1 MNASRLALAAIAALG
16 FTLAP
21 ALAQS
26 AAELVTVATISSKLD
41 SSIAVPAGTSL
52 VNNPKLAQ
60 EFAAQL
66 GADASNYSD
75 FELYVAKGLAK
86 NLADAFVVKL
96 ETNFA
101 AAGYYKTGSS
111 TQTANNE
118 TRVRSEFS
126 NDSGKTLLL
135 YVVKRGDGVYFL
147 SAKKK

>member
-1 MNASRLALAAIAALG
+1 MIARTALAALTALTLTAAP
-16 FTLAP
+16 TLA
-21 ALAQS
+21 QT

-41 SSIAVPAGTSL
+41 SSIAVPAGTSF
-52 VNNPKLAQ
+52 VSNPKFAQ

-66 GADASNYSD
+66 GADATNYTD

-101 AAGYYKTGSS
+101 AAGYYKSGSS
-111 TQTANNE
+111 AQTLNGE
-118 TRVRSEFS
+118 TRIRSEFA

-135 YVVKRGDGVYFL
+135 YVVKRADGVYFL